1 MRPNINLNT
10 YFDKMKLEDMN
21 QIWSR
26 MVDLK
31 YRVDQL
37 THLETKDHTGETF
50 PISGKPITEQDVRNM
65 KAMAQSGMRYEVR
78 KIDKIMVSIGME
90 SLSGTEEKGRFTD
103 EDYSQIIERYHFL
116 MAEPEK

>member
-1 MRPNINLNT
+1 MRRNMNLNT

-31 YRVDQL
+31 YRVDQVM
-37 THLETKDHTGETF
+37 HLETTDYTGETF
-50 PISGKPITEQDVRNM
+50 PISGKPITEQDVRDM
-65 KAMAQSGMRYEVR
+65 KVMAQSGLRYEVQ

-90 SLSGTEEKGRFTD
+90 SLFGTEEKSGFSD
-103 EDYSQIIERYHFL
+103 EDFRQIIERYHFL
-116 MAEPEK
+116 MDEPEK